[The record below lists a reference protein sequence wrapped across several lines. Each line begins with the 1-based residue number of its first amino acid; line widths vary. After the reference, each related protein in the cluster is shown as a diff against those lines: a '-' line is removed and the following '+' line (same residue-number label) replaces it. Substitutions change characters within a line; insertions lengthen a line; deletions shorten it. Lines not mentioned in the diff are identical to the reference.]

1 MGLFSKKPKATT
13 PQPPAAPGT
22 PRAEKPP
29 KGKKISVDTAEFL
42 ALRNDLTD
50 LRARLEA
57 SEQAKVMVENRLA
70 ALDATTTAMAN
81 ERGGTGGDDIR
92 TRVNELHVLLGTVA
106 ESAAAAQAT
115 ADNATAKAIAAA
127 TVAGDAAAAPD
138 QSAPVGDPELAAR
151 LDELA
156 VQVQVAQAQAQ
167 AAQAEAAQ
175 AAQAQ
180 AAQAEAAQAAQAQ
193 AEAQAQPPATD
204 GHSDTQLAARLDD
217 LAAKV
222 EAANAPDPGL
232 LARLDQLSS
241 RLDGTP
247 ELARVAELE
256 TRLGEL
262 SAKAEQPVA
271 AGGPDATTLA
281 RIDQLAERVAAVDAF
296 GAQLSQLNARVTAQA
311 EFGAQLGSLRDRIH
325 ELQNGTED
333 RRSAALAATGDADLR
348 DRVNAIA
355 DRIGAGDNIGAQI
368 AQLAE
373 RVAANDASA
382 RQATEQVATVEQRL
396 NAVSTELANQVSEL
410 GRDIDGLAAQRDDLA
425 QGAVS
430 DELIDSLKTAQVK
443 LAAEQARYEIAFRQD
458 LATLAEQVR
467 HTRKP

>member
-156 VQVQVAQAQAQ
+156 VQVQVAQ
-167 AAQAEAAQ
+167 
-175 AAQAQ
+175 AQAQ